1 LVESYF
7 RLVFGFCSD
16 EDGNVGVGSL
26 PCGEEIL
33 ICSPGFIAE
42 KRFADRRIRLPQG
55 GGLSFIASARDFYSL
70 TGKVAS
76 FPESP
81 GEASVSDSSE
91 SIWFSTPGLPI
102 ALARN
107 HRKIIEAE
115 CATRVA

>member
-1 LVESYF
+1 LSPCSALP
-7 RLVFGFCSD
+7 RLFG
-16 EDGNVGVGSL
+16 
-26 PCGEEIL
+26 
-33 ICSPGFIAE
+33 IAE
-42 KRFADRRIRLPQG
+42 KHFADRRIRLPQG

>member
-1 LVESYF
+1 M
-7 RLVFGFCSD
+7 RR
-16 EDGNVGVGSL
+16 GNLDMQSGL
-26 PCGEEIL
+26 LRCRPAAL
-33 ICSPGFIAE
+33 FL
-42 KRFADRRIRLPQG
+42 IRLPQG